1 MVDFKSIE
9 TFLWVVT
16 LGSFRGA
23 AQRLTLP
30 SPPSRSGSPSS
41 NAKWGEAVEPRSPRG
56 SPTPSGR
63 QLMVYAEKLIGLR
76 SEMMADVGDR
86 SAMRGVM
93 RLGVAETI
101 VHTWLSR
108 LIKSVN
114 TAYPNLSL
122 EIEVDI
128 TPNLSARLLA
138 QEIEL
143 AFVLG
148 PLSASSV
155 RNRSAVR
162 LSDRLSGQPRTRPRR
177 GSLTVHDLAKF
188 PIITF
193 PRKTQPYEIV
203 RSLFN
208 RPDLPPIRLHASASL
223 ATVIHMAIEGLGI
236 AVIPTAIVEN
246 ELAARAV
253 ATALDR
259 SENLAAD
266 VFGELAGI
274 PRYDRGRAR
283 RRSRRPKSR
292 GRAPRL
298 TCRRRRVIEKQ
309 PPYPK
314 VWEQPH
320 EPHRVQSADTI
331 PPGSGT
337 RFTKPR
343 NSAPHP
349 RAECGG

>member
-23 AQRLTLP
+23 AQRLNTTQPAISQRIAQLE
-30 SPPSRSGSPSS
+30 REMGVKLL
-41 NAKWGEAVEPRSPRG
+41 NRDHRVA

-101 VHTWLSR
+101 VHTWLPR

-143 AFVLG
+143 AFVVG

-155 RNRSAVR
+155 HNRALCDYPIGFLASPA
-162 LSDRLSGQPRTRPRR
+162 LGLGGGT
-177 GSLTVHDLAKF
+177 LTVHDLAKF

-246 ELAARAV
+246 ELADGRLQRLATDLKVSPLTFSASWLESPDTVAV
-253 ATALDR
+253 ER
-259 SENLAAD
+259 VAD
-266 VFGELAGI
+266 LAGQI
-274 PRYDRGRAR
+274 AQGSTLVDAPPPPR
-283 RRSRRPKSR
+283 
-292 GRAPRL
+292 
-298 TCRRRRVIEKQ
+298 
-309 PPYPK
+309 
-314 VWEQPH
+314 H
-320 EPHRVQSADTI
+320 
-331 PPGSGT
+331 
-337 RFTKPR
+337 
-343 NSAPHP
+343 
-349 RAECGG
+349 

>member
-23 AQRLTLP
+23 AQRLNTTQPAISQRIAQLE
-30 SPPSRSGSPSS
+30 REMGVKLL
-41 NAKWGEAVEPRSPRG
+41 NRDHRVA
-56 SPTPSGR
+56 SPTASGR
-63 QLMVYAEKLIGLR
+63 QLMIYAEKLIGLR
-76 SEMMADVGDR
+76 SEMMAEVGAR
-86 SAMRGVM
+86 SATRGVL

-114 TAYPNLSL
+114 AAYPNLSL

-155 RNRSAVR
+155 HNRALCDYPIGFLASPS
-162 LSDRLSGQPRTRPRR
+162 LGLGTGP
-177 GSLTVHDLAKF
+177 LTVQDLAKF

-203 RSLFN
+203 RLLFN
-208 RPDLPPIRLHASASL
+208 RPELPPIRLHASASL

-246 ELAARAV
+246 ELADGRLQLLSTDLKISPLTFSASWLASPDTVAVELVADLASRIAQSSALVDVPQQAR
-253 ATALDR
+253 
-259 SENLAAD
+259 
-266 VFGELAGI
+266 
-274 PRYDRGRAR
+274 
-283 RRSRRPKSR
+283 
-292 GRAPRL
+292 
-298 TCRRRRVIEKQ
+298 
-309 PPYPK
+309 
-314 VWEQPH
+314 H
-320 EPHRVQSADTI
+320 
-331 PPGSGT
+331 
-337 RFTKPR
+337 
-343 NSAPHP
+343 
-349 RAECGG
+349 

>member
-16 LGSFRGA
+16 LGSFRA
-23 AQRLTLP
+23 AGEKLNTTQPAISQRIAQLERELGVKLLN
-30 SPPSRSGSPSS
+30 RDHRV
-41 NAKWGEAVEPRSPRG
+41 A

-63 QLMVYAEKLIGLR
+63 QLMVYAEKLMGLR
-76 SEMMADVGDR
+76 SEMMAEVSDR
-86 SAMRGVM
+86 SAMRGVL

-101 VHTWLSR
+101 VHTWLSQ

-128 TPNLSARLLA
+128 TPNLTARLLA

-143 AFVLG
+143 ALMLG
-148 PLSASSV
+148 PLAVSSV
-155 RNRSAVR
+155 RNRVLCDYPIGFLAS
-162 LSDRLSGQPRTRPRR
+162 P
-177 GSLTVHDLAKF
+177 SLGLGHGALKVHDLAKF

-246 ELAARAV
+246 ELADGRLQLLSTDLKISPLTFAASWLASPDTVAV
-253 ATALDR
+253 ELV
-259 SENLAAD
+259 AD
-266 VFGELAGI
+266 LAGQI
-274 PRYDRGRAR
+274 A
-283 RRSRRPKSR
+283 
-292 GRAPRL
+292 
-298 TCRRRRVIEKQ
+298 
-309 PPYPK
+309 
-314 VWEQPH
+314 
-320 EPHRVQSADTI
+320 QSNAL
-331 PPGSGT
+331 S
-337 RFTKPR
+337 
-343 NSAPHP
+343 
-349 RAECGG
+349 

>member
-1 MVDFKSIE
+1 MVDFKSLE

-16 LGSFRGA
+16 LGSFRA
-23 AQRLTLP
+23 AGDKLNTTQPAISQRIAQLEREVGVKLLN
-30 SPPSRSGSPSS
+30 RDHRV
-41 NAKWGEAVEPRSPRG
+41 A

-76 SEMMADVGDR
+76 AEMMAAVSDR

-114 TAYPNLSL
+114 DAYPNLSL

-143 AFVLG
+143 AFMLG
-148 PLSASSV
+148 PLSGSNVHNRELCDYPIGFLASPS
-155 RNRSAVR
+155 
-162 LSDRLSGQPRTRPRR
+162 LGLGDGP
-177 GSLTVHDLAKF
+177 LTVRDLATF

-246 ELAARAV
+246 ELADGQLQLLSTDLKIAPLTFSASWLASPDTAAV
-253 ATALDR
+253 ELV
-259 SENLAAD
+259 AD
-266 VFGELAGI
+266 LAGQI
-274 PRYDRGRAR
+274 AYASGLVDAPPPAR
-283 RRSRRPKSR
+283 
-292 GRAPRL
+292 
-298 TCRRRRVIEKQ
+298 
-309 PPYPK
+309 
-314 VWEQPH
+314 H
-320 EPHRVQSADTI
+320 
-331 PPGSGT
+331 
-337 RFTKPR
+337 
-343 NSAPHP
+343 
-349 RAECGG
+349 

>member
-23 AQRLTLP
+23 AQRLNTTQPAISQRIAQLE
-30 SPPSRSGSPSS
+30 REMGVKLL
-41 NAKWGEAVEPRSPRG
+41 NRDHRVA
-56 SPTPSGR
+56 SPTTSGR

-76 SEMMADVGDR
+76 SEMMAEVGDR

-148 PLSASSV
+148 PLSVSSV
-155 RNRSAVR
+155 RNRPLCDYPIGFLASPS
-162 LSDRLSGQPRTRPRR
+162 LGLGNGP
-177 GSLTVHDLAKF
+177 LTVHDLAKF

-208 RPDLPPIRLHASASL
+208 RPELPPIRLHASASL

-246 ELAARAV
+246 ELADGRLQLLSTDLKISPLTFSASWLASPDTVAV
-253 ATALDR
+253 ELV
-259 SENLAAD
+259 AD
-266 VFGELAGI
+266 LAGKI
-274 PRYDRGRAR
+274 AQSSALVD
-283 RRSRRPKSR
+283 
-292 GRAPRL
+292 APPL
-298 TCRRRRVIEKQ
+298 AG
-309 PPYPK
+309 
-314 VWEQPH
+314 H
-320 EPHRVQSADTI
+320 
-331 PPGSGT
+331 
-337 RFTKPR
+337 
-343 NSAPHP
+343 
-349 RAECGG
+349 

>member
-23 AQRLTLP
+23 GQRLNTPQPAISQRIAQLE
-30 SPPSRSGSPSS
+30 REVGVKLL
-41 NAKWGEAVEPRSPRG
+41 NRDHRVA

-76 SEMMADVGDR
+76 SEMMAAVGDR
-86 SAMRGVM
+86 SATRGVM

-101 VHTWLSR
+101 VHTWLPR

-143 AFVLG
+143 AFLIG

-155 RNRSAVR
+155 RNRVLCDYPVGFLASPS
-162 LSDRLSGQPRTRPRR
+162 LDLGPGP
-177 GSLTVHDLAKF
+177 LTVHDLARF

-208 RPDLPPIRLHASASL
+208 RPDLPPVRLHASTSL
-223 ATVIHMAIEGLGI
+223 ATVRPMAIEGLGI
-236 AVIPTAIVEN
+236 AVIPTAIVE
-246 ELAARAV
+246 
-253 ATALDR
+253 
-259 SENLAAD
+259 SEMAD
-266 VFGELAGI
+266 
-274 PRYDRGRAR
+274 GRLQLL
-283 RRSRRPKSR
+283 STD
-292 GRAPRL
+292 L
-298 TCRRRRVIEKQ
+298 Q
-309 PPYPK
+309 
-314 VWEQPH
+314 
-320 EPHRVQSADTI
+320 I
-331 PPGSGT
+331 PPLT
-337 RFTKPR
+337 F
-343 NSAPHP
+343 SASWLASPDTVAVETVADLASKIAQGAAAVVDLPLQARH
-349 RAECGG
+349 

>member
-23 AQRLTLP
+23 AQRLNTTQPAISQRIAQLEREMGVKLV
-30 SPPSRSGSPSS
+30 SRDHRM
-41 NAKWGEAVEPRSPRG
+41 A

-76 SEMMADVGDR
+76 SEMMAEVGDR
-86 SAMRGVM
+86 SATRGVM

-148 PLSASSV
+148 PLSAASV
-155 RNRSAVR
+155 CNRILCDYPIGFLASPV
-162 LSDRLSGQPRTRPRR
+162 LGLGNGP
-177 GSLTVHDLAKF
+177 LTVDDLAKF

-193 PRKTQPYEIV
+193 PRRTQPYEIV
-203 RSLFN
+203 RALFN

-246 ELAARAV
+246 ELADGRLQLLSTDLKISPLTFSASWLASPDTVAV
-253 ATALDR
+253 ELV
-259 SENLAAD
+259 AD
-266 VFGELAGI
+266 LAGKI
-274 PRYDRGRAR
+274 AQSSTLVDAPPLAR
-283 RRSRRPKSR
+283 
-292 GRAPRL
+292 
-298 TCRRRRVIEKQ
+298 
-309 PPYPK
+309 
-314 VWEQPH
+314 H
-320 EPHRVQSADTI
+320 
-331 PPGSGT
+331 
-337 RFTKPR
+337 
-343 NSAPHP
+343 
-349 RAECGG
+349 

>member
-23 AQRLTLP
+23 AQRLNTTQPAISQRIAQLE
-30 SPPSRSGSPSS
+30 REMGVKLL
-41 NAKWGEAVEPRSPRG
+41 NRDHRVA
-56 SPTPSGR
+56 SPTTSGR

-76 SEMMADVGDR
+76 SEMMAEVGDR

-148 PLSASSV
+148 PLSVSSV
-155 RNRSAVR
+155 RNRPLCDYPIGFLASPS
-162 LSDRLSGQPRTRPRR
+162 LGLGNGP
-177 GSLTVHDLAKF
+177 LTVHDLAKF

-246 ELAARAV
+246 ELADGRLQLLSTDLKISPLTFSASWLASPDTVAV
-253 ATALDR
+253 ELI
-259 SENLAAD
+259 AD
-266 VFGELAGI
+266 LAGKI
-274 PRYDRGRAR
+274 AQSSALVD
-283 RRSRRPKSR
+283 
-292 GRAPRL
+292 APPL
-298 TCRRRRVIEKQ
+298 AG
-309 PPYPK
+309 
-314 VWEQPH
+314 H
-320 EPHRVQSADTI
+320 
-331 PPGSGT
+331 
-337 RFTKPR
+337 
-343 NSAPHP
+343 
-349 RAECGG
+349 

>member
-16 LGSFRGA
+16 LGSFRA
-23 AQRLTLP
+23 AGEKLNTTQPAISQRIAQLERELGVKLLN
-30 SPPSRSGSPSS
+30 RDHRV
-41 NAKWGEAVEPRSPRG
+41 A

-76 SEMMADVGDR
+76 SEMMAEVSDR
-86 SAMRGVM
+86 SAMRGVL

-114 TAYPNLSL
+114 IAYPNLSL

-143 AFVLG
+143 AFMLG

-155 RNRSAVR
+155 RNRVLCDYPVGFLASPA
-162 LSDRLSGQPRTRPRR
+162 LGLGTGP
-177 GSLTVHDLAKF
+177 LTVHDLAKF

-246 ELAARAV
+246 ELADGRLQLLSTDLKIPPLTFSASWLASPDTVAV
-253 ATALDR
+253 ELV
-259 SENLAAD
+259 AD
-266 VFGELAGI
+266 LAGKI
-274 PRYDRGRAR
+274 AQSSALVDAPPPAR
-283 RRSRRPKSR
+283 
-292 GRAPRL
+292 
-298 TCRRRRVIEKQ
+298 
-309 PPYPK
+309 
-314 VWEQPH
+314 H
-320 EPHRVQSADTI
+320 
-331 PPGSGT
+331 
-337 RFTKPR
+337 
-343 NSAPHP
+343 
-349 RAECGG
+349 

>member
-23 AQRLTLP
+23 GQRLNTTQPAISQRIAQLE
-30 SPPSRSGSPSS
+30 REMGVKLL
-41 NAKWGEAVEPRSPRG
+41 NRDHRVV
-56 SPTPSGR
+56 SPTSSGR
-63 QLMVYAEKLIGLR
+63 QLMVYAEKLISLR
-76 SEMMADVGDR
+76 AEMMAEVGDR
-86 SAMRGVM
+86 SAMRGVL

-148 PLSASSV
+148 PWSVSSV
-155 RNRSAVR
+155 RNRPLCDYPVGFLASPA
-162 LSDRLSGQPRTRPRR
+162 LGLGKGP
-177 GSLTVHDLAKF
+177 LTVQELAKF

-246 ELAARAV
+246 ELADGRLQLLSTDLKISPLTFSASWLASPDTVAV
-253 ATALDR
+253 ELVAD
-259 SENLAAD
+259 LASKIAQSSASVD
-266 VFGELAGI
+266 APPLAG
-274 PRYDRGRAR
+274 
-283 RRSRRPKSR
+283 
-292 GRAPRL
+292 
-298 TCRRRRVIEKQ
+298 
-309 PPYPK
+309 
-314 VWEQPH
+314 H
-320 EPHRVQSADTI
+320 
-331 PPGSGT
+331 
-337 RFTKPR
+337 
-343 NSAPHP
+343 
-349 RAECGG
+349 

>member
-23 AQRLTLP
+23 AQRLNTTQPAISQRIAQLE
-30 SPPSRSGSPSS
+30 REMGVKLL
-41 NAKWGEAVEPRSPRG
+41 NRDHRAA

-101 VHTWLSR
+101 VHTWLPR

-143 AFVLG
+143 AFVVG
-148 PLSASSV
+148 PLSASGVHNRGLCDYPIGFLASPALGLGGGASTKVRPCAIWPARPATSSTATVSGDSSQLAENVSGEILRSV
-155 RNRSAVR
+155 AS
-162 LSDRLSGQPRTRPRR
+162 SCKRP
-177 GSLTVHDLAKF
+177 
-188 PIITF
+188 
-193 PRKTQPYEIV
+193 
-203 RSLFN
+203 
-208 RPDLPPIRLHASASL
+208 SASSFS
-223 ATVIHMAIEGLGI
+223 TI
-236 AVIPTAIVEN
+236 AVGITAMPRPSIAMWMTVASEA
-246 ELAARAV
+246 LACSRIGG
-253 ATALDR
+253 R
-259 SENLAAD
+259 S
-266 VFGELAGI
+266 
-274 PRYDRGRAR
+274 GRLNSER
-283 RRSRRPKSR
+283 
-292 GRAPRL
+292 
-298 TCRRRRVIEKQ
+298 
-309 PPYPK
+309 
-314 VWEQPH
+314 
-320 EPHRVQSADTI
+320 TI
-331 PPGSGT
+331 S
-337 RFTKPR
+337 
-343 NSAPHP
+343 
-349 RAECGG
+349 

>member
-23 AQRLTLP
+23 AQRLNTTQPAISQRIAQLE
-30 SPPSRSGSPSS
+30 REMGVKLL
-41 NAKWGEAVEPRSPRG
+41 NRDHRVA

-76 SEMMADVGDR
+76 SEMMAEVGDR

-148 PLSASSV
+148 PLSAASV
-155 RNRSAVR
+155 RNRALCDYPIGFLASPA
-162 LSDRLSGQPRTRPRR
+162 LGLGNGP
-177 GSLTVHDLAKF
+177 LTVRDLAKF

-246 ELAARAV
+246 ELADGRLQLLSTDLKISPLTFSASWLESPDTVAV
-253 ATALDR
+253 ELV
-259 SENLAAD
+259 AD
-266 VFGELAGI
+266 LAGKI
-274 PRYDRGRAR
+274 A
-283 RRSRRPKSR
+283 
-292 GRAPRL
+292 
-298 TCRRRRVIEKQ
+298 
-309 PPYPK
+309 
-314 VWEQPH
+314 
-320 EPHRVQSADTI
+320 QSIAL
-331 PPGSGT
+331 S
-337 RFTKPR
+337 
-343 NSAPHP
+343 
-349 RAECGG
+349 

>member
-16 LGSFRGA
+16 LGSFRA
-23 AQRLTLP
+23 AGDKLNTTQPAISQRIAQLEREVGVKLLN
-30 SPPSRSGSPSS
+30 R
-41 NAKWGEAVEPRSPRG
+41 NHRVA

-63 QLMVYAEKLIGLR
+63 QLMIYAEKLIGLR
-76 SEMMADVGDR
+76 SEMMAEVSDR
-86 SAMRGVM
+86 SAMHGVL

-108 LIKSVN
+108 LIKNVN
-114 TAYPNLSL
+114 IAYPNLSL

-128 TPNLSARLLA
+128 SPNLSARLLA

-143 AFVLG
+143 AFMLG

-155 RNRSAVR
+155 HNRVLCDYPIGFLAS
-162 LSDRLSGQPRTRPRR
+162 P
-177 GSLTVHDLAKF
+177 SLGLGDGPLRVHDLAKF

-246 ELAARAV
+246 ELADGRLQLLSTDLKISPLTFSASWLASPDTVAV
-253 ATALDR
+253 ELV
-259 SENLAAD
+259 AD
-266 VFGELAGI
+266 LAGKI
-274 PRYDRGRAR
+274 AQSSGLVD
-283 RRSRRPKSR
+283 
-292 GRAPRL
+292 
-298 TCRRRRVIEKQ
+298 V
-309 PPYPK
+309 PPPAG
-314 VWEQPH
+314 H
-320 EPHRVQSADTI
+320 
-331 PPGSGT
+331 
-337 RFTKPR
+337 
-343 NSAPHP
+343 
-349 RAECGG
+349 

>member
-1 MVDFKSIE
+1 
-9 TFLWVVT
+9 
-16 LGSFRGA
+16 
-23 AQRLTLP
+23 
-30 SPPSRSGSPSS
+30 
-41 NAKWGEAVEPRSPRG
+41 
-56 SPTPSGR
+56 
-63 QLMVYAEKLIGLR
+63 MVYAEKLIGLR

-101 VHTWLSR
+101 VHTWLPR

-143 AFVLG
+143 AFVVG

-155 RNRSAVR
+155 HNRALCDYPIGFLASPA
-162 LSDRLSGQPRTRPRR
+162 LGLGGGT
-177 GSLTVHDLAKF
+177 LTVHDLAKF

-246 ELAARAV
+246 ELADGRLQLLATDLKISPLTFSASWLESPDTVAV
-253 ATALDR
+253 ELVA
-259 SENLAAD
+259 
-266 VFGELAGI
+266 GLAGQI
-274 PRYDRGRAR
+274 ARGSALVDAPPSAR
-283 RRSRRPKSR
+283 
-292 GRAPRL
+292 
-298 TCRRRRVIEKQ
+298 
-309 PPYPK
+309 
-314 VWEQPH
+314 H
-320 EPHRVQSADTI
+320 
-331 PPGSGT
+331 
-337 RFTKPR
+337 
-343 NSAPHP
+343 
-349 RAECGG
+349 